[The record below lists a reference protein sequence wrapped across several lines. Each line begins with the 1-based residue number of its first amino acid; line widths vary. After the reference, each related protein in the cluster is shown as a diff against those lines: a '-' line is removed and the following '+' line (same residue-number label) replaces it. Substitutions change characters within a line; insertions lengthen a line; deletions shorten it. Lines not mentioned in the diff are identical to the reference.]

1 MRFLK
6 NHPVTSPPTIQKD
19 VHDPGAY
26 NPLLRLASKKP
37 FLESHWQVWVF
48 WTLADCSP
56 YLVPGNKH
64 CTFLH
69 HCLVTTDGSA
79 VPQASRPKL
88 GWTTN
93 TTYQSSIRR
102 LKRRRKMDEG
112 AMAWGAAGW
121 WVLWVF
127 FLPPTIASD
136 IWKHHCACMLSHVWL
151 LVTPQTGACQ
161 ASQPMGFP
169 TQDYWGGFPFPPPGD
184 LPNPGTKSASPE
196 SPALAGGFFTTVPP
210 GTPGKC

>member
-26 NPLLRLASKKP
+26 DPLLRLASIKP

-136 IWKHHCACMLSHVWL
+136 IWKHQGWNLNNQSTLILICFPLESRKKGLKSQKLCSLINIWGPSMMSGL
-151 LVTPQTGACQ
+151 L
-161 ASQPMGFP
+161 
-169 TQDYWGGFPFPPPGD
+169 
-184 LPNPGTKSASPE
+184 
-196 SPALAGGFFTTVPP
+196 
-210 GTPGKC
+210 